1 MSRFF
6 FLSALALTAQM
17 GHAIN
22 LGGTVVPKEK
32 MVVFL
37 MIGHS
42 NMAGQQIQASDGVTH
57 PRLWN
62 YQWHSTKTWVPAKE
76 TPGSRA
82 NGLGGRGAGGPS
94 MPLLKQLAAL
104 YPDYHFGV
112 VNNASLSSTL
122 KGTNTGNNTS
132 NLPASENRYAKGA
145 TLYNEIITAAK
156 AIQAEV
162 TLGGIVCMLGAV
174 EATRTPESVC
184 RAFSSDLAEVATD
197 MRTDLGL
204 PNLPF
209 YKGEYEAGAS
219 GQFALTR
226 AMPAVIDSQI
236 KLMPTKL
243 AYSASIN
250 SVGIEML
257 DDHHYTAVKG
267 QGEFAKRIITTMQTK
282 GWFPGAT
289 SANLNLQIT
298 RKTNQGQ
305 SVPRLLVV
313 SKADNLAF
321 THRFDGPRFD
331 AVGRRLL
338 LTPGAISPTR

>member
-1 MSRFF
+1 M
-6 FLSALALTAQM
+6 LAAQA

-22 LGGTVVPKEK
+22 LGGVEVPKDK

-57 PRLWN
+57 PRAWN
-62 YQWHSTKTWVPAKE
+62 YQWSSTKTWVPAKE
-76 TPGSRA
+76 TPGART
-82 NGLGGRGAGGPS
+82 NGLGTRGAGGPS
-94 MPLLKQLAAL
+94 MPLLKQLVAA
-104 YPDYHFGV
+104 YPDHHFGI

-132 NLPASENRYAKGA
+132 HLPASENRYAKGA

-156 AIQAEV
+156 EIQAQV

-184 RAFSSDLAEVATD
+184 RAFSADLAEVATD

-209 YKGEYEAGAS
+209 YKGEYEAGAT
-219 GQFALTR
+219 GQFALSR
-226 AMPAVIDSQI
+226 PMPTIIDAEI

-243 AYSASIN
+243 AYSASIS

-282 GWFPGAT
+282 GWFPGST
-289 SANLNLQIT
+289 SSILVMPKSEPRNAGMQNAM
-298 RKTNQGQ
+298 
-305 SVPRLLVV
+305 PRLIVGPNARQSGLVD
-313 SKADNLAF
+313 AQEGQRATL
-321 THRFDGPRFD
+321 RFD
-331 AVGRRLL
+331 AAGRQLTLL
-338 LTPGAISPTR
+338 PGLNSSR